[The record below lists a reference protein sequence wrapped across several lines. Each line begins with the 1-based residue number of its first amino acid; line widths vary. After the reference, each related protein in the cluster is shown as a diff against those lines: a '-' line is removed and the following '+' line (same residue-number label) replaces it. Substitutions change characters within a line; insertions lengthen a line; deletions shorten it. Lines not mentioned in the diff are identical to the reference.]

1 MQVFVQ
7 HLAIAEGDLSHTQ
20 EYKPRFRDEPITNL
34 FSTSFEEEA
43 RWPKA
48 PCRLAAVN
56 LLSDFGGA
64 SLIERSSRFAD
75 NPRSRLARRGSE
87 LQAGVGRHV
96 G

>member
-34 FSTSFEEEA
+34 FSTSFEEEP

-56 LLSDFGGA
+56 LLSDFD
-64 SLIERSSRFAD
+64 IERSPRFAD